1 MPGDVALRPIVFCSL
16 ATPDDRRGAVMRTTL
31 TVGAM
36 LLVLL
41 TALPITNAQQGAKV
55 YRVGH
60 LSGSGEVAS
69 KAFVDAFREGMRELG
84 YVEGKNLVLEGRYAE
99 GKVERLPSLAQE
111 LISRSPDVLLVSTT
125 PGNLAAKAATRSI
138 PIVMVLV
145 ADPVGAGI
153 VPSLA
158 RPGANITGITNI
170 VAELAGKRL
179 ELLKEIVPAAAR
191 IAVLINPNSQNAP
204 LQMRSAEVAATRLG
218 IKLHPVL
225 EVRSPADLEKA
236 FEAAVRARADAAI
249 RMIDPLVFMLR
260 QETAALALK
269 HRLPVVYPSREDVE
283 AGGLAAYGTNI
294 PDQYRQAASFVDK
307 ILRGAKPAELP
318 VEQPTKFDLV
328 INLKVAR
335 ALGLTIPPWILL
347 RAARVVE

>member
-1 MPGDVALRPIVFCSL
+1 
-16 ATPDDRRGAVMRTTL
+16 MRTTL
-31 TVGAM
+31 ATVAAT

-41 TALPITNAQQGAKV
+41 AAPSAKAQQAGKV

-69 KAFVDAFREGMRELG
+69 KPFVDAFREGMRALG
-84 YVEGKNLVLEGRYAE
+84 YVEGRNWVLDGRYAE
-99 GKVERLPSLAQE
+99 GKVERLPSLTRE
-111 LISRSPDVLLVSTT
+111 LINRNPDVLLVSTT
-125 PGNLAAKAATRSI
+125 PGNLAAKAATSTI

-145 ADPVGAGI
+145 ADPVGADI

-158 RPGANITGITNI
+158 RPGGNITGITNI

-179 ELLKEIVPAAAR
+179 ELLKEIVPTASR

-204 LQMRSAEVAATRLG
+204 LQMRSAEAAAGRLR
-218 IKLHPVL
+218 IELRPVL

-260 QETAALALK
+260 KETAALAMK

-283 AGGLAAYGTNI
+283 AGGLVAYGTNI
-294 PDQYRQAASFVDK
+294 PEQYRQAARFVDK
-307 ILRGAKPAELP
+307 ILRGATPAGLP

-328 INLKVAR
+328 INLKTAR
-335 ALGLTIPPWILL
+335 ALGLTIPPSLFL
-347 RAARVVE
+347 RADRIIE